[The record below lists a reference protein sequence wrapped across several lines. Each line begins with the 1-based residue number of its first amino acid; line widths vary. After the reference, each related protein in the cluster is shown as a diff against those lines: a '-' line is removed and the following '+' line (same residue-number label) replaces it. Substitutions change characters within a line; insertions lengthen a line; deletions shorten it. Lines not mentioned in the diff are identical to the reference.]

1 MEQLSPPCRSS
12 TTWDQSP
19 WARTSPAAGRG
30 GQPRAARP
38 VRLHTPTTPAGQTLS
53 AAAAAALQT
62 ARLELRALG
71 WLESY
76 CRLRASLLRRRRLH
90 SSSAAASPAASL
102 RAARVC
108 WLFIYFLST
117 PPGSSFILG
126 DGAGDGEEKRTR
138 APTPAP
144 TPGTAQWSPHA
155 RARSGLR
162 PITWGGPGAREERQ
176 GRGCQ
181 RRQPRLRVPVAKR
194 RLAAAAAAASPRRS
208 SPAAAGAAA
217 AVDVPPPR
225 SPAILLRLAAPLLLR
240 ARATAAE
247 LGGHSPGHNLASAAV
262 PAAAATTAPASADR
276 KSVV

>member
-1 MEQLSPPCRSS
+1 MLLRYPHAASHHYQTLPSLSAGDLVEKEQLSPPCRSS

-30 GQPRAARP
+30 GQRRAARP
-38 VRLHTPTTPAGQTLS
+38 VRLHTPTAPAGQTLS
-53 AAAAAALQT
+53 AAAAAAALQT

-76 CRLRASLLRRRRLH
+76 CRLRASLRRRRRLRLH
-90 SSSAAASPAASL
+90 SSSAATSPAASL

-144 TPGTAQWSPHA
+144 TPGAAQWSPHA
-155 RARSGLR
+155 RTRSGLR
-162 PITWGGPGAREERQ
+162 QITWGGPGAREERQ

-181 RRQPRLRVPVAKR
+181 SRQPRLGVPVAER
-194 RLAAAAAAASPRRS
+194 RLPRR
-208 SPAAAGAAA
+208 PPLLPHADCRRPPAGAAA
-217 AVDVPPPR
+217 TVDDPPPR
-225 SPAILLRLAAPLLLR
+225 SPAILLCLSAPLLLH
-240 ARATAAE
+240 A
-247 LGGHSPGHNLASAAV
+247 
-262 PAAAATTAPASADR
+262 
-276 KSVV
+276 

>member
-1 MEQLSPPCRSS
+1 MRRHSLIYTLCSLPSPSQWQQEVKFGPVRVKLPPEGSDVNPEKQNEEAERAVA
-12 TTWDQSP
+12 WV
-19 WARTSPAAGRG
+19 RTVTVGG
-30 GQPRAARP
+30 GQRRAARP
-38 VRLHTPTTPAGQTLS
+38 VRMHTPTAPAGQTLS
-53 AAAAAALQT
+53 AAAAALQT

-90 SSSAAASPAASL
+90 SSSAATSPAASL

-144 TPGTAQWSPHA
+144 TPGAAQWSPHA
-155 RARSGLR
+155 RTRSGLR

-181 RRQPRLRVPVAKR
+181 RRQPRLGFPVVER
-194 RLAAAAAAASPRRS
+194 RLPLRPPQLPHADCRRAPPGPRQ
-208 SPAAAGAAA
+208 P
-217 AVDVPPPR
+217 
-225 SPAILLRLAAPLLLR
+225 
-240 ARATAAE
+240 
-247 LGGHSPGHNLASAAV
+247 
-262 PAAAATTAPASADR
+262 
-276 KSVV
+276 

>member
-1 MEQLSPPCRSS
+1 MEMERLSPPCRSS

-19 WARTSPAAGRG
+19 WARTSPATGRG
-30 GQPRAARP
+30 GQRRAARP
-38 VRLHTPTTPAGQTLS
+38 VRLHTPTAPAGQTLS
-53 AAAAAALQT
+53 AAAAALQT
-62 ARLELRALG
+62 ARLELWALG

-126 DGAGDGEEKRTR
+126 DGAGDGEEKHTR

-144 TPGTAQWSPHA
+144 TPGAAQWSPHA
-155 RARSGLR
+155 RTRSGLR

-181 RRQPRLRVPVAKR
+181 RRQPRLGFPVLER
-194 RLAAAAAAASPRRS
+194 RLP
-208 SPAAAGAAA
+208 
-217 AVDVPPPR
+217 
-225 SPAILLRLAAPLLLR
+225 LRPPLLPHADCRR
-240 ARATAAE
+240 AP
-247 LGGHSPGHNLASAAV
+247 PG
-262 PAAAATTAPASADR
+262 PRQP
-276 KSVV
+276 